1 MLEVVHTVTHHK
13 NFWRYAKMSELGELY
28 ISMTLKSFAF
38 SMIGVFVPIYL
49 YELGFSLPMI
59 ALYFVVYF
67 AYRIP
72 VNFLAGEFTARYGP
86 KHTISYA
93 YVITLMYLGLLLTMG
108 RYNWP
113 LWLLALSASISI
125 SFFFVAYHVDFSRI
139 KEVKSVGSELSH
151 MYMLQRVASAIGP
164 LLGGLIA
171 TLFGVHIVIA
181 ISIVFVLLAIIPL
194 MMTRE
199 PMRRRDSLN
208 FNGISIKKE
217 FRNIASFSATAIG
230 RQLGLSIW
238 PLYIAI
244 FIFSENIYG
253 LVGLVTSISVVASIL
268 MAKIIGNLID
278 NHRGG
283 LLLRYSTFFLTIVH
297 VSRAMITSLM
307 GVIGTNI
314 LSEFGETGVLLPL
327 MRGYYSRADSVKDR
341 VAYVVMMESAIATTR
356 ALFWLFVMVLLM
368 TLDAQ
373 TAFKVIFIV
382 VALVTPLTVVQNFK
396 TISIRKS

>member
-1 MLEVVHTVTHHK
+1 MLEVVHTVTHSK
-13 NFWRYAKMSELGELY
+13 RFWQNAKMSELGELY
-28 ISMTLKSFAF
+28 ISMTLKTFAF

-49 YELGFSLPMI
+49 YQLGFSLATI

-67 AYRIP
+67 AFRVP

-93 YVITLMYLGLLLTMG
+93 YVLTLVYLGLLLTME

-113 LWLLALSASISI
+113 LWVLALTASASLSM
-125 SFFFVAYHVDFSRI
+125 FFVAYHVDFSRI
-139 KEVKSVGSELSH
+139 KEIKNVGSELSH
-151 MYMLQRVASAIGP
+151 MYMLQRIASAIGP

-171 TLFGVHIVIA
+171 TVFGVHIVIA
-181 ISIVFVLLAIIPL
+181 ISIIFVLLAIIPL

-199 PMRRRDSLN
+199 PMRFRNSLN
-208 FNGISIKKE
+208 FSGIALGKE
-217 FRNIASFSATAIG
+217 SRNIVAFSAVAVG

-253 LVGLVTSISVVASIL
+253 MVGLVTSISVIASIL
-268 MAKIIGNLID
+268 MAKMIGNLID

-283 LLLRYSTFFLTIVH
+283 LLLRYSTIFLIVIH
-297 VSRAMITSLM
+297 ALRVMVDSLM
-307 GVIGTNI
+307 GVIGMNI

-327 MRGYYSRADSVKDR
+327 MKGYYARADKVKDR
-341 VAYVVMMESAIATTR
+341 IAYVVMMESSIAFVR
-356 ALFWLFVMVLLM
+356 AMFWLFILMLLINFDHQM
-368 TLDAQ
+368 
-373 TAFKVIFIV
+373 AFKITFIFT
-382 VALVTPLTVVQNFK
+382 ALITPLTL
-396 TISIRKS
+396 IH